1 MPLYISKHDIN
12 RRRRGIAVASAQVL
26 YRLGFTVEDI
36 NTESDAVKAL
46 NSIHGEYLTAYGI
59 ANPDELASL
68 IESEGLDV
76 EELRNRLKK
85 YRRTAN
91 RKIKKRR
98 REDFKRIVSEVSK
111 ALADIGVFNVMDFDN
126 LIESYGRAVQ
136 VFKIHDGKST
146 LESIK
151 MLKKDGNLIKSI
163 NSKLAELQYEKNV
176 QEELQKF
183 IDEIY
188 SKQKIGGVIEE
199 IRKYDSKNF
208 EMIAEIG
215 TTFIDQNFR
224 SLEHA
229 KNAITNIVS
238 AESKKTLRCTYCGE
252 PYTLYSLIS
261 GDVAKCN
268 CGAIVMVNEIEGPS
282 GYSFKVKFMRG
293 RPREPMPGYWKF
305 INEISKHIY
314 VDAIFT
320 YSFTGQAQSWDV
332 RKIDDDLLFFGVN
345 AMQNSS
351 FAKLFTD
358 LLKSNGHGGIVLRT
372 FTEKNDE
379 VTGYPIKELRG
390 YRVTVDNGT
399 LVYTQIS
406 AHEMA
411 RSNNVDAI
419 TGNPL
424 TAERGVI
431 YCGPDDDYLDDNF
444 RRINW
449 SHES

>member
-1 MPLYISKHDIN
+1 MPLYISKHDAN

-26 YRLGFTVEDI
+26 YRLGFTAEDI
-36 NTESDAVKAL
+36 NTASDAVKAL
-46 NSIHGEYLTAYGI
+46 NSIRGEYLTAYGI
-59 ANPDELASL
+59 ANSRELASL
-68 IESEGLDV
+68 IEYEGLDV

-85 YRRTAN
+85 YRNTAN
-91 RKIKKRR
+91 RKIKKMK
-98 REDFKRIVSEVSK
+98 RENFKIIVSAVSK
-111 ALADIGVFNVMDFDN
+111 ALAEIGVFNIRDVDN

-151 MLKKDGNLIKSI
+151 MLKEDKNFIRSI
-163 NSKLAELQYEKNV
+163 NSKLTELQYEKNI

-183 IDEIY
+183 IDKIY
-188 SKQKIGGVIEE
+188 LKQKIGGTIEE

-215 TTFIDQNFR
+215 TTFVDQNFR

-229 KNAITNIVS
+229 KNAITNIVT

-252 PYTLYSLIS
+252 PHTLYSLIS
-261 GDVAKCN
+261 GDVAKCS
-268 CGAIVMVNEIEGPS
+268 CGAFVMVNEIEGPS
-282 GYSFKVKFMRG
+282 GYSFKVKFMHS
-293 RPREPMPGYWKF
+293 RPREPMPGYRKF
-305 INEISKHIY
+305 MNEISRHIY

-320 YSFTGQAQSWDV
+320 YSFNRQGQSWDV

-345 AMQNSS
+345 AIQNSA
-351 FAKLFTD
+351 FARLFTD

-372 FTEKNDE
+372 FTEKKDE

-390 YRVTVDNGT
+390 YRVSVDKGT

-406 AHEMA
+406 AYEMA

-419 TGNPL
+419 TGSPL

-444 RRINW
+444 RKINW
-449 SHES
+449 SH